1 MAAFVISE
9 VEILDEG
16 AADQYRQLA
25 SASIEAYGGRYLVRA
40 AEAQVVE
47 GEPTARRLVIV
58 EFASMERVREWYA
71 SPEYANALRF
81 RKTAL
86 DRRLLF
92 VEGVS
97 L

>member
-9 VEILDEG
+9 VEISEEG
-16 AADQYRQLA
+16 TSDHYRQLA
-25 SASIEAYGGRYLVRA
+25 AISIAAYGGRYLVRA

-58 EFASMERVREWYA
+58 QFPSMQRIHEWYR
-71 SPEYANALRF
+71 SPEYAKALRS
-81 RKTAL
+81 RQTAL
-86 DRRLLF
+86 VRRLLF

-97 L
+97 P